1 MKKIIGYGILI
12 TFLVIIFLFIFFGVK
27 IVPSGHT
34 GVVVKMGAVQDQVLS
49 EGPHLKTPF
58 VTKIVKIDNRVI
70 RTDVD
75 GESASKDLQTV
86 SSTVSINYSV
96 DKEKS
101 AYIYKNVGKDF
112 ENVVL
117 RPAVQE
123 TVKAV
128 VANYTAEELIT
139 ERQSVSSSMKEI
151 LENRIKSYGLSVQEV
166 NIINFNFSTEFN
178 AAIEAKQTAQQNAL
192 KAEQDLARI
201 KVEAQQEVEKAK
213 AEAEANKLKNQ
224 EITDATLKMKWI
236 EKWDGKLPT
245 VTNDSNSIMDLGNI
259 LK

>member
-1 MKKIIGYGILI
+1 MMKKIIYGILL
-12 TFLVIIFLFIFFGVK
+12 FVVLFVIFGIK

-34 GVVVKMGAVQDQVLS
+34 GVIVKMGAVQDQVLS
-49 EGPHLKTPF
+49 EGPHLTIPF
-58 VTKIVKIDNRVI
+58 ITKIVKIDNRVI

-96 DKEKS
+96 DREKS

-112 ENVVL
+112 ENIVL

-128 VANYTAEELIT
+128 VANYTAEQLIT
-139 ERQSVSSSMKEI
+139 ERQTVSSNMKNT
-151 LENRIKSYGLSVQEV
+151 LENRVKPYGLSVQDV

-192 KAEQDLARI
+192 KAEQDLQRI
-201 KVEAQQEVEKAK
+201 KVEAQQEIEKAK

-224 EITDATLKMKWI
+224 EITDNTLKMKWI

-245 VTNDSNSIMDLGNI
+245 VTSNSNSIMDLGNI
-259 LK
+259 LQ

>member
-1 MKKIIGYGILI
+1 MKKIIYGILL
-12 TFLVIIFLFIFFGVK
+12 FVVLFVIFGIK

-34 GVVVKMGAVQDQVLS
+34 GVIVKMGAVQDQVLS
-49 EGPHLKTPF
+49 EGPHLTIPF
-58 VTKIVKIDNRVI
+58 ITKIVKIDNRVI

-96 DKEKS
+96 DREKS

-112 ENVVL
+112 ENIVL

-128 VANYTAEELIT
+128 VANYTAEQLIT
-139 ERQSVSSSMKEI
+139 ERQTVSSNMKNT
-151 LENRIKSYGLSVQEV
+151 LENRVKPYGLSVQDV

-192 KAEQDLARI
+192 KAEQDLQRI
-201 KVEAQQEVEKAK
+201 KVEAQQEIEKAK

-224 EITDATLKMKWI
+224 EITDNTLKMKWI

-245 VTNDSNSIMDLGNI
+245 VTSNSNSIMDLGNI
-259 LK
+259 LQ